1 MLTLEQKE
9 YIRRKISNKIEIVD
23 QDVKYLELS
32 TKPISPENAIGR
44 VSRMDAI
51 NNKSV
56 AEDSLRKA
64 IEKQAKLKN
73 ALKNID
79 SKEFGVCQKC
89 KGDINFKR
97 IAFMPEILRC
107 MKCAK

>member
-1 MLTLEQKE
+1 
-9 YIRRKISNKIEIVD
+9 
-23 QDVKYLELS
+23 
-32 TKPISPENAIGR
+32 
-44 VSRMDAI
+44 
-51 NNKSV
+51 
-56 AEDSLRKA
+56 
-64 IEKQAKLKN
+64 LKN

-79 SKEFGVCQKC
+79 SKVFGVCQKC